1 MVKSEISL
9 IGLPNIPKI
18 IPGDNLAHIIVNS
31 LKQEKLA
38 LDNGDILV
46 IAQSIVSKSIGS
58 IINLNDVQVGERA
71 MDVYKKMEPLI
82 LREGIPKKSPELVQL
97 ILDESIEILKA
108 EHVLIVE
115 TKHGFVCAN
124 AGIDKSNVEGS
135 ENVTLLP
142 KHPDEEAKKIRNAL
156 KNLTRKDVAIII
168 SDSFGRPFRRGAVGV
183 AIGISGISAILDKRG
198 EKDLYG
204 KTLQS
209 TIVGQVDNLTS
220 AAQLIMGEADE
231 GFPII
236 LIKGYK
242 FDFDENASIKEILRP
257 KETDVFR
264 SVSEKDLFFRVLRSR
279 RSYKLQFSSKIPE
292 IEVIRDCIALAQW
305 APSAHNAQ
313 HWRYIILDKSPIREN
328 LILEMNSKLRED
340 LSRDGRSED
349 FIAQKIKKTKR
360 NFLDAP
366 YLIILCLD
374 EKELETYSD
383 KERSK
388 NEYIL
393 GIQSIGALAS
403 YFLLALEVN
412 SLAACWY
419 SAPLFTR
426 EIVTKNLNL
435 PNSFN
440 PMAFFTV
447 GYALEKVK
455 APIRKSIED
464 VIYKL
469 GENDHK

>member
-18 IPGDNLAHIIVNS
+18 IPGDNLAHIIVDS
-31 LKQEKLA
+31 VKQEKLA
-38 LDNGDILV
+38 LENGDILV

-58 IINLNDVQVGERA
+58 IINLNNVQVGEHA

-82 LREGIPKKSPELVQL
+82 LREGIPKKTPELVQL
-97 ILDESIEILKA
+97 ILDESKEILKA

-115 TKHGFVCAN
+115 TKFGFICAN

-142 KHPDEEAKKIRNAL
+142 EHPDEEAKKIRKDL
-156 KNLTRKDVAIII
+156 QNLTEKDVAIII

-204 KTLQS
+204 KMLQS

-220 AAQLIMGEADE
+220 AAQLIMGEANE
-231 GFPII
+231 GLPII
-236 LIKGYK
+236 LIRGYK
-242 FDFDENASIKEILRP
+242 FDFDEETSIREIFRP

-264 SVSEKDLFFRVLRSR
+264 MISEKDLFFKVLRSR

-292 IEVIRDCIALAQW
+292 IEIIRDCISLAQW

-313 HWRYIILDKSPIREN
+313 HWRYVILDKSPIREN

-340 LSRDGRSED
+340 LSRDGKSEE
-349 FIAQKIKKTKR
+349 FIAQKITKTKR
-360 NFLDAP
+360 NFLEAP

-374 EKELETYSD
+374 EKELEPYSD
-383 KERSK
+383 EERTK

-393 GIQSIGALAS
+393 GIQSIGASAT

-419 SAPLFTR
+419 SAPLFAR
-426 EIVTKNLNL
+426 EVIKKNINL
-435 PNSFN
+435 PKTFN

-447 GYALEKVK
+447 GYALEKVE
-455 APIRKSIED
+455 PPSRKNIGD

-469 GENDHK
+469 GEEDSK

>member
-18 IPGDNLAHIIVNS
+18 IPGDNLAQIIADS
-31 LKQEKLA
+31 LQQEKLA
-38 LDNGDILV
+38 LQNGDILV

-58 IINLNDVQVGERA
+58 IINLNNVQVGNRA
-71 MDVYKKMEPLI
+71 MNIYKKMEPLI
-82 LREGIPKKSPELVQL
+82 LREGIPKKTPQLVQL
-97 ILDESIEILKA
+97 ILDESKEVLKA

-115 TKHGFVCAN
+115 TKYGFICAN

-142 KHPDEEAKKIRNAL
+142 KHPDEEAKKIRKRL
-156 KNLTRKDVAIII
+156 RNLTGKNVAVII
-168 SDSFGRPFRRGAVGV
+168 SDSFGRPFRRGSIGV
-183 AIGISGISAILDKRG
+183 AVGISGISALLDKRG

-220 AAQLIMGEADE
+220 AAQLIMGEANE
-231 GFPII
+231 GLPII
-236 LIKGYK
+236 LIRGYEFK
-242 FDFDENASIKEILRP
+242 FDENASIKEIFRP

-264 SVSEKDLFFRVLRSR
+264 IISEKEFFFKVLRAR
-279 RSYKLQFSSKIPE
+279 RSYKLQFSSKVPE
-292 IEVIRDCIALAQW
+292 RKIIRDCIALAQW

-313 HWRYIILDKSPIREN
+313 HWRYVILDKSPIRER
-328 LILEMNSKLRED
+328 LILKMNAKLRED
-340 LSRDGRSED
+340 LSRDGRSDE

-360 NFLDAP
+360 NFLEAP

-383 KERSK
+383 KKRSK

-426 EIVTKNLNL
+426 EIVMKNLNL

-455 APIRKSIED
+455 PPIRKSIED

-469 GENDHK
+469 GENDYK